1 MKNPFGP
8 VFINNLFFKA
18 LGILC
23 VLFLLA
29 HIWNFIFLMA
39 LLALA
44 SFFCLLFIDVLLIYW
59 RAPKNGVVASRILS
73 DRFSNGDQN
82 EVVIEVESSFAFE
95 VRVELI
101 DEVPVQFQK
110 RDFSQKFRLKSD
122 QIYRWSYFLVPLE
135 RGEYTFGALNIYITG
150 RIGLI
155 SRRYSFGKD
164 VSVKVYPSYIQMR
177 RYELM
182 AISNRLSEVGI
193 KKIRR
198 IGRHMEFDQIRDY
211 IKGDDIRTINWKATA
226 RKGHLMVNQ
235 YQDEKS
241 QQVFC
246 VVDMGRTMQ
255 MPFNGM
261 TLLDYAI
268 NTSLVISNIAMLKH
282 DKAGLITFNEKVR
295 SMIPARM
302 EGHHMQTIMEVLYN
316 QSTSFKEHNLEAL
329 FATVKH
335 HIHHRSLLILFTNF
349 ESLKSAEREL
359 PMLARLASNHLLM
372 VVFFENTELEEV
384 INHQAEDTEAIYI
397 QGIAEKFIFDKKRIV
412 KELERHGIYAIL
424 TDPGKLTIDT
434 MNRYLEFKARGII

>member
-18 LGILC
+18 LGALS

-29 HIWNFIFLMA
+29 HIWSFLFLFA
-39 LLALA
+39 FLALVI
-44 SFFCLLFIDVLLIYW
+44 FGGVLVVDGVLLFW
-59 RAPKNGVVASRILS
+59 RAPKNGIIAKRIMS

-82 EVVIEVESSFAFE
+82 EVTIEVESFF
-95 VRVELI
+95 RFGIKVELI

-110 RDFSQKFRLKSD
+110 RDFLRKFSLNPGQLYRL
-122 QIYRWSYFLVPLE
+122 SYILVPVK
-135 RGEYTFGALNIYITG
+135 RGEFVFGALNVFISG
-150 RIGLI
+150 GIGFL

-164 VSVKVYPSYIQMR
+164 VVVKVYPSYIQMR
-177 RYELM
+177 RYEIM

-211 IKGDDIRTINWKATA
+211 SKGDDIRTLNWKATA

-282 DKAGLITFNEKVR
+282 DKAGLITFNDQIR
-295 SMIPARM
+295 SLIPARH

-316 QSTSFKEHNLEAL
+316 QSTGFQEHNLEAL
-329 FATVKH
+329 YARVKH
-335 HIHHRSLLILFTNF
+335 HIHQRSLFILFTNF
-349 ESLKSAEREL
+349 ESMKSAEREL
-359 PMLARLASNHLLM
+359 PMLARLAANHLLM
-372 VVFFENTELEEV
+372 VVFFENTELKTI
-384 INHQAEDTEAIYI
+384 INNQAKDTEEIYL
-397 QGIAEKFIFDKKRIV
+397 QAIAEKFIFDKKRIV

-424 TDPGKLTIDT
+424 TDPEKITIDT
-434 MNRYLEFKARGII
+434 INRYLEFKARGII

>member
-8 VFINNLFFKA
+8 LYINNLFFKA
-18 LGILC
+18 LGFLG
-23 VLFLLA
+23 VMFLLA
-29 HIWNFIFLMA
+29 HIWSFLFIFAIIFLMA
-39 LLALA
+39 FFGLLLVEGL
-44 SFFCLLFIDVLLIYW
+44 LLFW
-59 RAPKNGVVASRILS
+59 RAPKDGILAERKLS
-73 DRFSNGDQN
+73 ERFSNGDIN
-82 EVVIEVESSFAFE
+82 DIVVEIENRFAIE
-95 VRVELI
+95 LDVELI
-101 DEVPVQFQK
+101 DEIPVQFQR
-110 RDFSQKFRLKSD
+110 RDFLHQFKLKPGQVYQYNYS
-122 QIYRWSYFLVPLE
+122 LVPVQ
-135 RGEYTFGALNIYITG
+135 RGEFVFGSLNVFVSAKPG
-150 RIGLI
+150 FL
-155 SRRYSFGKD
+155 SRKYSFERERKI
-164 VSVKVYPSYIQMR
+164 KVYPSYIQMR
-177 RYELM
+177 RFELM

-246 VVDMGRTMQ
+246 IIDMGRTMK

-282 DKAGLITFNEKVR
+282 DKAGLITFNEQVR
-295 SMIPARM
+295 SVVPPRH

-316 QSTSFKEHNLEAL
+316 QTTSFNEHNLEAL
-329 FATVKH
+329 YSMVKYH
-335 HIHHRSLLILFTNF
+335 VHQRSLLILFTNF

-359 PMLARLASNHLLM
+359 PMLARLASNHLLL
-372 VVFFENTELEEV
+372 VVFFENTELSKV
-384 INHQAEDTEAIYI
+384 INHQAEDTEDIYM
-397 QGIAEKFIFDKKRIV
+397 QGIAEKFIIDKKRIV

-424 TDPGKLTIDT
+424 TDPEKLTVDT
-434 MNRYLEFKARGII
+434 MNRYLEFKAKGII

>member
-1 MKNPFGP
+1 MNNPFKP
-8 VFINNLFFKA
+8 VFINNLFFNA
-18 LGILC
+18 LAFLC
-23 VLFLLA
+23 ALFLLA
-29 HIWNFIFLMA
+29 HIWSFLFI
-39 LLALA
+39 LALVVLVC
-44 SFFCLLFIDVLLIYW
+44 FFALVLIDGLLLYW
-59 RAPKNGVVASRILS
+59 RAPKNAISAYRILS
-73 DRFSNGDQN
+73 DRFSNGDSN
-82 EVVIEVESSFAFE
+82 EVVVEVESRFPFE
-95 VRVELI
+95 VKIEVI

-110 RDFSQKFRLKSD
+110 RDFLQKFVLKPS
-122 QIYRWSYFLVPLE
+122 QLYRWSYFLVPVE
-135 RGEYTFGALNIYITG
+135 RGEFVFGALNVFVTGKIGFLSRKYI
-150 RIGLI
+150 
-155 SRRYSFGKD
+155 FGKD
-164 VSVKVYPSYIQMR
+164 AAVKVYPSFIQMR

-182 AISNRLSEVGI
+182 AISNRLSEVGV

-255 MPFNGM
+255 MPFNGI

-282 DKAGLITFNEKVR
+282 DKAGLITFNDKVR
-295 SMIPARM
+295 SLIPARM

-316 QSTSFKEHNLEAL
+316 QNTGFKEHSIESLYAN
-329 FATVKH
+329 VKH

-349 ESLKSAEREL
+349 ESLKSAEREI

-372 VVFFENTELEEV
+372 VVFFENSELKEV
-384 INHQAEDTEAIYI
+384 INHSASDTEDIYI
-397 QGIAEKFIFDKKRIV
+397 QAIAEKFIFDKKRIV

-424 TDPGKLTIDT
+424 TDPEKLTVDT